1 MLRSLTLGS
10 SERLIAV
17 EGLSKRSICRIFWR
31 ESVLL
36 LVCFHFFKRREAVLG
51 VRCVSKVAIEVVFVL
66 NFDLR
71 CAVLARILLFLI

>member
-17 EGLSKRSICRIFWR
+17 EGLSKRSPFRLHRRKCILF
-31 ESVLL
+31 

-51 VRCVSKVAIEVVFVL
+51 VRCVSKVAIEVIFVL